1 MSLLSL
7 LIALAAERALSEK
20 VWRFD
25 FYYQHYLYL
34 FSKNFTAKQGT
45 TASIA
50 FILLPVIAT
59 YVLLMVI
66 DNSVLQLF
74 ISTLVLIV
82 CFGCT
87 ITRNSYKNYL
97 TSAFRGEAA
106 TTKMHHQ
113 QLLSDKNLPNMGFG
127 QALIWLNYRYYI
139 AIMLYFIVFGAAGA
153 VFYRLLTTVI
163 EHKKA
168 QCIAAANESNE
179 LDETVASEVDSN
191 ADHEANAAPNIAS
204 GCQSHHDVL
213 FWLDWL
219 PVRIASFGYM
229 FVGHFSKAMPVWLEC
244 LFDSQKPTHQVLID
258 VAQKSEDIMVNEDD
272 CTAEPCLLARLAKRN
287 VLLVLAVISILTLA
301 GLIN

>member
-7 LIALAAERALSEK
+7 LIALAAERSLSAEM
-20 VWRFD
+20 WRFN
-25 FYYQHYLYL
+25 FYYQHYLHF

-45 TASIA
+45 IASAA

-59 YVLLMVI
+59 YLLLELV
-66 DNSVLQLF
+66 DSSF
-74 ISTLVLIV
+74 IELLLSTLILVV

-87 ITRNSYKNYL
+87 TTRNSYKAYL
-97 TSAFRGEAA
+97 HSAFRGEE
-106 TTKMHHQ
+106 TTTEMHHQ
-113 QLLSDKNLPNMGFG
+113 QLLSDKNLPDMGFG

-153 VFYRLLTTVI
+153 LFYRLLTTVI

-168 QCIAAANESNE
+168 KCMAAANEME
-179 LDETVASEVDSN
+179 QASAE
-191 ADHEANAAPNIAS
+191 ENIADEVHES
-204 GCQSHHDVL
+204 NVTPDFSKGCQNHHDVL

-229 FVGHFSKAMPVWLEC
+229 FVGHFSKALPVWLES
-244 LFDSQKPTHQVLID
+244 LFDGKKPTHQVLID
-258 VAQKSEDIMVNEDD
+258 VAEKSEDIMVNEDD
-272 CTAEPCLLARLAKRN
+272 CTAEPCLLVRLAKRN

-301 GLIN
+301 GFMS